1 MGQIVNLVNLA
12 NLPSALG
19 DWPPKDRTN
28 KREKPLLWLVRP
40 LRSWQALWLV
50 AGKEKVVGQ
59 CLAHINLHLGRGLD
73 GVVVVEHA
81 PASAEVG
88 EPNLQVLGGWP
99 RSSQK

>member
-12 NLPSALG
+12 NLPAALG
-19 DWPPKDRTN
+19 DWLPKDRTN

-40 LRSWQALWLV
+40 LRSWQALWLA
-50 AGKEKVVGQ
+50 AGKEKGVGQ
-59 CLAHINLHLGRGLD
+59 CLAHINLHLTCRLHR
-73 GVVVVEHA
+73 VAVVEHA